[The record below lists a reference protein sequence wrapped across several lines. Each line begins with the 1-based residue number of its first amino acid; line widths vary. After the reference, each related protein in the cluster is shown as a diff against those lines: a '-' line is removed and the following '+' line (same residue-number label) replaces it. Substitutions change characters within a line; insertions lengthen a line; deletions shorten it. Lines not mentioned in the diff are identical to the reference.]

1 MYHIF
6 RKFCI
11 LIVQNCNP
19 IYQMNIFRPYLF
31 IILFFGCS
39 KQPSELDLLN
49 KEYPQGNYGN
59 RMEKGIPNRVNEVLK
74 NPDEYLSKN
83 VLVSGVIDDVCPL
96 RGCWI
101 QISDKNQTGSIRV
114 KVTDGEI
121 VFPLSAKNH
130 NVTVQGTFVRL
141 DLSKDQAINWKVHLA
156 KEKGVELDPNDIVL
170 QKEDYYEY
178 RINCTGAKVL

>member
-1 MYHIF
+1 MNSF
-6 RKFCI
+6 KPFLLLI
-11 LIVQNCNP
+11 L
-19 IYQMNIFRPYLF
+19 L
-31 IILFFGCS
+31 FGCS
-39 KQPSELDLLN
+39 NQPSELDLLN
-49 KEYPQGNYGN
+49 KKNPQGSYGN
-59 RMEKGIPNRVNEVLK
+59 HLQKGVAQKIHEILK
-74 NPDEYLSKN
+74 KPDEYLNKN
-83 VLVSGVIDDVCPL
+83 VLVSGIIDDVCPM

-101 QISDKNQTGSIRV
+101 QISDRYQTSPIRV

-156 KEKGVELDPNDIVL
+156 KEKGIDLNPNSIVL

>member
-1 MYHIF
+1 
-6 RKFCI
+6 
-11 LIVQNCNP
+11 
-19 IYQMNIFRPYLF
+19 MNFFKPYLF
-31 IILFFGCS
+31 IILLFGCS

-49 KEYPQGNYGN
+49 KENPQGHYGN
-59 RMEKGIPNRVNEVLK
+59 HMQKGVAQQIHEILNK
-74 NPDEYLSKN
+74 PDEYLNKN
-83 VLVSGVIDDVCPL
+83 ILVSGVVDDVCPM

-101 QISDKNQTGSIRV
+101 QISDKNQAGPIRV

-156 KEKGVELDPNDIVL
+156 KEKGIDLDPNGIVL

>member
-1 MYHIF
+1 
-6 RKFCI
+6 
-11 LIVQNCNP
+11 
-19 IYQMNIFRPYLF
+19 MNIFKLYLF

-39 KQPSELDLLN
+39 NVSSELDQLN

-59 RMEKGIPNRVNEVLK
+59 SMQKGIPNRIHEVLK
-74 NPDEYLSKN
+74 NPDKYLNKN
-83 VLVSGVIDDVCPL
+83 VLVSGVIDDVCPM

-101 QISDKNQTGSIRV
+101 QISDKNQTGPIRV

-170 QKEDYYEY
+170 QKEDYFEY

>member
-1 MYHIF
+1 MNSF
-6 RKFCI
+6 KPFLLLI
-11 LIVQNCNP
+11 L
-19 IYQMNIFRPYLF
+19 L
-31 IILFFGCS
+31 FGCS
-39 KQPSELDLLN
+39 NQPSELDLLN
-49 KEYPQGNYGN
+49 KKHPQGNYGN
-59 RMEKGIPNRVNEVLK
+59 HMQKGVAQKIHEILKKPN
-74 NPDEYLSKN
+74 EYLNKN
-83 VLVSGVIDDVCPL
+83 VLVSGMIDDVCPM

-101 QISDKNQTGSIRV
+101 QISDKNQTGPIRV

-156 KEKGVELDPNDIVL
+156 KEKGIDLNPNSIVL

-178 RINCTGAKVL
+178 RINCTGARVL

>member
-1 MYHIF
+1 
-6 RKFCI
+6 
-11 LIVQNCNP
+11 
-19 IYQMNIFRPYLF
+19 MNIFKLF

-39 KQPSELDLLN
+39 NQPSELDLLN

-59 RMEKGIPNRVNEVLK
+59 SMQKGIPNRIHEVLK
-74 NPDEYLSKN
+74 NPDKYLNKN
-83 VLVSGVIDDVCPL
+83 VLVSGVIDDVCPM

-101 QISDKNQTGSIRV
+101 QISDKNQTGPIRV

-170 QKEDYYEY
+170 QKRTITNIVLIVPGLRYYKMIT
-178 RINCTGAKVL
+178 INFDFYVF

>member
-1 MYHIF
+1 MNFF
-6 RKFCI
+6 RTYFCI
-11 LIVQNCNP
+11 
-19 IYQMNIFRPYLF
+19 
-31 IILFFGCS
+31 ILLFGCS
-39 KQPSELDLLN
+39 RQPSELDLLN
-49 KEYPQGNYGN
+49 KKNPQGSYGN
-59 RMEKGIPNRVNEVLK
+59 HLQKGVAQKIHVILK
-74 NPDEYLSKN
+74 KPDEYLNKN
-83 VLVSGVIDDVCPL
+83 VLVSGIIDDVCPM

-101 QISDKNQTGSIRV
+101 QISDKNKTDPIRV

-156 KEKGVELDPNDIVL
+156 KEKGIDLDPNSIVL

>member
-1 MYHIF
+1 MNSF
-6 RKFCI
+6 KPFLLLI
-11 LIVQNCNP
+11 L
-19 IYQMNIFRPYLF
+19 L
-31 IILFFGCS
+31 FGCS

-49 KEYPQGNYGN
+49 KEDPQGNYGN
-59 RMEKGIPNRVNEVLK
+59 HMQKGVAQKIHEILKKPN
-74 NPDEYLSKN
+74 EYLNKN
-83 VLVSGVIDDVCPL
+83 VLVSGIIDDVCPM

-101 QISDKNQTGSIRV
+101 QISDKNQTGPIRV

-156 KEKGVELDPNDIVL
+156 KEKGIELDPNAIVL

>member
-1 MYHIF
+1 
-6 RKFCI
+6 
-11 LIVQNCNP
+11 
-19 IYQMNIFRPYLF
+19 MNIFRIYFF

-49 KEYPQGNYGN
+49 KEYPKGNYGIS
-59 RMEKGIPNRVNEVLK
+59 MQKGIPNSISEVLK
-74 NPDEYLSKN
+74 NPDKYLNKN
-83 VLVSGVIDDVCPL
+83 VLVSGVIDDVCPM

-101 QISDKNQTGSIRV
+101 QISDKSQTGPIRV

-130 NVTVQGTFVRL
+130 IVTVQGTFVRL

-178 RINCTGAKVL
+178 RINCNGAKVL

>member
-1 MYHIF
+1 
-6 RKFCI
+6 
-11 LIVQNCNP
+11 
-19 IYQMNIFRPYLF
+19 MNFFKPYLF
-31 IILFFGCS
+31 IILFFGCN

-49 KEYPQGNYGN
+49 KENPQGHYGN
-59 RMEKGIPNRVNEVLK
+59 HMQKGVAQQIHEILNK
-74 NPDEYLSKN
+74 PDEYLNKN
-83 VLVSGVIDDVCPL
+83 VLVSGVIDDVCPM

-101 QISDKNQTGSIRV
+101 QISDKNQAGPIRV

-156 KEKGVELDPNDIVL
+156 KEKGIDLDPNGIVL

>member
-1 MYHIF
+1 M
-6 RKFCI
+6 
-11 LIVQNCNP
+11 
-19 IYQMNIFRPYLF
+19 
-31 IILFFGCS
+31 
-39 KQPSELDLLN
+39 
-49 KEYPQGNYGN
+49 
-59 RMEKGIPNRVNEVLK
+59 
-74 NPDEYLSKN
+74 SKN
-83 VLVSGVIDDVCPL
+83 VLVSGVIDDVCPM

-130 NVTVQGTFVRL
+130 IVTVQGTFVRL